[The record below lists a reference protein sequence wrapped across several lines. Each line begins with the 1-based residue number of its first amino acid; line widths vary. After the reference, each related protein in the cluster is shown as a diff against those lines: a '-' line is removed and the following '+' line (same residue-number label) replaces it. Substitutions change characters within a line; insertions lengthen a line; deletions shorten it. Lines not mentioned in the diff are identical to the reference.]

1 MSLKSLPGRVGRVAT
16 RLLVV
21 SCLAVPAFAVA
32 SEPTGPLATI
42 DPGNGFT
49 VQLPISADLAPSV
62 LATVRISRFAGRV
75 VGADED
81 VVQGVRLLREVP
93 LVADPAGGF
102 RLDLSPQGG
111 LPAGVYA
118 AVLLLEFVESRVG
131 IRAHAEA
138 RPVYFRVD
146 AAGGV
151 ARLGL
156 QAYSDLVDPAV
167 QERNKLGE
175 LVPHH
180 RGTLLVSN
188 TRPRG
193 NAVDAVIET
202 GAAFVQPGDERNE
215 N

>member
-32 SEPTGPLATI
+32 SEPAGPLTTV

-49 VQLPISADLAPSV
+49 VQLPISADLEPSV
-62 LATVRISRFAGRV
+62 LATLRISRFAGRV

-93 LVADPAGGF
+93 LVADPAGGY
-102 RLDLSPQGG
+102 RLDVSPQAG
-111 LPAGVYA
+111 LPAGTYA
-118 AVLLLEFVESRVG
+118 ALLLVEFVESRVG

-138 RPVYFRVD
+138 HPVYFRID
-146 AAGGV
+146 AAG
-151 ARLGL
+151 AASRLGL
-156 QAYSDLVDPAV
+156 VAYSDLVDPVV

-180 RGTLLVSN
+180 RGVLTVSN

-193 NAVDAVIET
+193 TAVDANIET